1 MPTCRTCSLEL
12 PAGSGRGRPSVYCS
26 AGCRR
31 RADSGRK
38 REVVSATDRR
48 IQALAERIEELER
61 RIQFF
66 AIPENSPE

>member
-1 MPTCRTCSLEL
+1 MSQCRTCSLEL

-48 IQALAERIEELER
+48 IQSLAERIEELER
-61 RIQFF
+61 RIGFLN
-66 AIPENSPE
+66 IPEKSAE